1 MSREKSM
8 GQYFTPAF
16 VVELMADLISDGSN
30 QRKILEPSAGKG
42 IFLDVLSKRGY
53 LNVSGIEIDADV
65 ANQSQYPIEIAN
77 FFDYPT
83 TEKFDIVIGNPPFV
97 RWKNLPPEQKN
108 YLLSASFWKKRMSGL
123 TDYLQPFIF
132 KSVDH
137 LVSGG
142 ELIFISP
149 LFWMQTYHAEPLRR
163 FLLEN

>member
-1 MSREKSM
+1 M
-8 GQYFTPAF
+8 
-16 VVELMADLISDGSN
+16 
-30 QRKILEPSAGKG
+30 
-42 IFLDVLSKRGY
+42 
-53 LNVSGIEIDADV
+53 
-65 ANQSQYPIEIAN
+65 
-77 FFDYPT
+77 
-83 TEKFDIVIGNPPFV
+83 IGNPPYV

-163 FLLEN
+163 FLLENGSLEIVINFHEARIFQKANSVRRPIKGFVFR